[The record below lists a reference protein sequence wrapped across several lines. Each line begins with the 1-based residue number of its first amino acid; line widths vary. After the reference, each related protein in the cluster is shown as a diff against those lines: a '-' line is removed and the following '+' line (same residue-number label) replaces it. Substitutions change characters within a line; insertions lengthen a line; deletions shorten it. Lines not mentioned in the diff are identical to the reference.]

1 MISLETFR
9 KLALDLPDVEES
21 VHFHL
26 VVFGVRKKNFAS
38 FDPRTGGLSL
48 KLQKSDP
55 KRLDGIGRG
64 VLTIAPG
71 KYGEHGWTTADL
83 ARMDKPEF
91 VNLLNSAHAGVAV
104 TTATAKVG
112 KTPKA

>member
-1 MISLETFR
+1 MVSLETFR
-9 KLALDLPDVEES
+9 KSALNLPGAEEAM
-21 VHFHL
+21 HFNL

-38 FDPRTGGLSL
+38 FDPRTGELSL

-55 KRLDGIGRG
+55 KRLDGIERG

-71 KYGEHGWTTADL
+71 KYGEHGWTTVDL

-91 VNLLNSAHAGVAV
+91 LALLEIAHRAVAAGAD
-104 TTATAKVG
+104 ATKIKG
-112 KTPKA
+112 SK

>member
-1 MISLETFR
+1 MVSLETFR
-9 KLALDLPDVEES
+9 KSAMNLPGAEEAM
-21 VHFHL
+21 HFNL

-38 FDPRTGGLSL
+38 FDPRIGELSL

-55 KRLDGIGRG
+55 KRLDGIERG

-71 KYGEHGWTTADL
+71 KYGEHGWTTVDL

-91 VNLLNSAHAGVAV
+91 LALLEIAHRAVA
-104 TTATAKVG
+104 A
-112 KTPKA
+112 